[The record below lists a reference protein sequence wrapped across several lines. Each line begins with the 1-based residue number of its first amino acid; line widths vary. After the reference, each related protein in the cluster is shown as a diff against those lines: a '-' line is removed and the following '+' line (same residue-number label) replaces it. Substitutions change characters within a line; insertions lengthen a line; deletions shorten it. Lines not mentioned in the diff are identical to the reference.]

1 MKAHDAVEKH
11 AHSAHWQPFFER
23 KAQQSQ
29 GEKSKDGNNQNAS
42 VADLQEE
49 KACKQEI
56 PDGFDEQRPRTHYQ
70 IF

>member
-11 AHSAHWQPFFER
+11 AHSAHWQPFFEH
-23 KAQQSQ
+23 KSQQSQ

-49 KACKQEI
+49 KACKQ
-56 PDGFDEQRPRTHYQ
+56 
-70 IF
+70 